1 MAIVLADTNAI
12 IYFLQGQPI
21 MQPYKNERFGLSK
34 ISEIELL
41 GIKNITKE
49 HHLKRRTLIQNCI
62 LYPFV
67 SEIKTLVI
75 QLKQKATLKIP
86 DAIIAA
92 TTFHFD
98 LILLTADKE
107 FKKIKGL
114 PLILLEF

>member
-12 IYFLQGQPI
+12 IYFLKGHPI
-21 MQPYKNERFGLSK
+21 MEPYKEERFGLSE

-41 GIKNITKE
+41 GIKNIQKQDLE
-49 HHLKRRTLIQNCI
+49 RRTLLIENCI

-67 SEIKTLVI
+67 SEIKSLAI
-75 QLKQKATLKIP
+75 QLKQRTTLKIP

-92 TTFHFD
+92 TTFYFD

-107 FKKIKGL
+107 FKKVKGL